1 VASRSSPAHDLE
13 QLALGCRDQ
22 HGRGVDATAVDVRID
37 GMAARRD
44 AGDGD
49 GAIWATPEGTWL
61 APAKDEPH
69 LADTALYGLLLPPGN
84 AVAQRSGSAFGD
96 ERYGREKPRPDDRIE
111 VRGLVVADAC

>member
-1 VASRSSPAHDLE
+1 VASRPSPAHDLE
-13 QLALGCRDQ
+13 QLALGCRDR

-69 LADTALYGLLLPPGN
+69 LADTALYGRLSLSKCFVVW
-84 AVAQRSGSAFGD
+84 AVTSDPTGRSFGLAA
-96 ERYGREKPRPDDRIE
+96 G
-111 VRGLVVADAC
+111 